1 MSRENMRNK
10 QYTDEFKKSI
20 LKRLEQNETVG
31 SLSVELN
38 ISKSTIYQWI
48 RTNNKKQKNTV
59 INLKSKDKWTSE
71 DKFHVVIET
80 ASLTEEELAE
90 YCRRKGLYVDEIN
103 SWKNQCL
110 NANTVYTEDTKQIK
124 QALKEEQ
131 QKIKDLQKE
140 LNRKDKALAETA
152 ALLVLRKKAQA
163 IWGDSEEE

>member
-10 QYTDEFKKSI
+10 QYTDEFKEAI

-31 SLSVELN
+31 SLSIELN
-38 ISKSTIYQWI
+38 IPKSTIYQWI

-90 YCRRKGLYVDEIN
+90 YCRRKGLYVDEIK
-103 SWKNQCL
+103 SWKKQCL
-110 NANTVYTEDTKQIK
+110 NANTVYTEDPKQIK
-124 QALKEEQ
+124 EALKGEQ
-131 QKIKDLQKE
+131 QKIKELQKE

-163 IWGDSEEE
+163 IWRPLKK